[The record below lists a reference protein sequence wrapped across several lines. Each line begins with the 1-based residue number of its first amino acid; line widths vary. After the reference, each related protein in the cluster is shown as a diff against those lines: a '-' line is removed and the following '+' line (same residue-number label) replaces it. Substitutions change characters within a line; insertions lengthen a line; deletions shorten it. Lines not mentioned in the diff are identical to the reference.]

1 MESVN
6 IQNDFKTTSK
16 KWTDKKKT
24 NLICVF
30 CKSIWIPRKQIQRRS
45 KEYLGNKTNSNNNNN
60 NDNNNNNNNK
70 VFLGKDIGHNEHYM
84 IHTGVQRPKIAGNWP
99 LTSPYLQRWFLPLN
113 NTFQFIT

>member
-30 CKSIWIPRKQIQRRS
+30 CKSVWIPRKQVQRRS
-45 KEYLGNKTNSNNNNN
+45 KEYLGNNTNSNN
-60 NDNNNNNNNK
+60 NNNNNNNK

-99 LTSPYLQRWFLPLN
+99 LTNPYLQRWFLPLN